1 MMKKIIPII
10 CLSVAF
16 PAAGQEAWDMDRC
29 IAYAVEHAASVER
42 ARWDLVSAKAD
53 QTRALADFFPSVQA
67 QVGGQFS
74 WGRNI
79 DPETNTYNNVTT
91 FNNGYGLYASMML
104 FDGGQ
109 TFNRWRQARVLREQS
124 ASKMELAREDRAIA
138 AMMAFVDAVYY
149 HGSITLAR
157 EKSAQSE
164 AMLRLTERQEELGL
178 KGAPDVAQAKATHAS
193 DTYNLLH
200 QENLYNQSLLA
211 LRSAMNYPLDEEL
224 PIDTLNPMP
233 RMQSDFTSIEDI
245 YALAATGNP
254 TAVDARL
261 GVKAAEMQVKVEKGA
276 LMPSLSLGGGISTS
290 YYNILTGDYQST
302 SFGEQFRNNRG
313 EYLSATLTIPLF
325 SGLSRVTGLRKAKH
339 RLASARVERDEKL
352 RKLHD
357 DVAQAVMDRDGYARE
372 VLSLEAKAEADREA
386 YELNRRK
393 YEEGLLSLIDLQL
406 TANTYFE
413 SRLSLLQRQMLYTLK
428 TKLVNYYKGEPLWT
442 SK

>member
-1 MMKKIIPII
+1 MMKKLIPII
-10 CLSVAF
+10 CLSMAL
-16 PAAGQEAWDMDRC
+16 PASAQDLWDMDRC
-29 IAYAVEHAASVER
+29 IAYAVDHAASVER
-42 ARWDLVSAKAD
+42 ARWDLLSAKAD
-53 QTRALADFFPSVQA
+53 QAQALADFFPSVQA
-67 QVGGQFS
+67 QVGSQFS

-149 HGSITLAR
+149 HGSIALAR
-157 EKSAQSE
+157 EKQAQSA

-178 KGAPDVAQAKATHAS
+178 KGAPDVAQARATHAD

-200 QENLYNQSLLA
+200 QENLYNQSLLS
-211 LRSAMNYPLDEEL
+211 LRSAMNYPLGEPL
-224 PIDTLNPMP
+224 PLDTLTPMP
-233 RMQSDFTSIEDI
+233 APLFEGASVEDI
-245 YALAATGNP
+245 YLVASAENP
-254 TAVDARL
+254 AAVDARL
-261 GVKAAEMQVKVEKGA
+261 GVKAAEMRVKVQKGN
-276 LMPSLSLGGGISTS
+276 LMPSVSLSGGISTS
-290 YYNILTGDYQST
+290 YYNILTGDYKVAP
-302 SFGEQFRNNRG
+302 FGEQFRNNRG
-313 EYLSATLTIPLF
+313 EYIAATLTIPIF
-325 SGLSRVTGLRKAKH
+325 SGLSRATGLKKAKH
-339 RLASARVERDEKL
+339 DLAAARVERDDKL

-357 DVAQAVMDRDGYARE
+357 AVAQAVMDRDGFARE

-428 TKLVNYYKGEPLWT
+428 NKLVNYYKGEPLWT

>member
-1 MMKKIIPII
+1 MMKKIILII
-10 CLSVAF
+10 CLTAAL

-53 QTRALADFFPSVQA
+53 QTQALADFFPSVQA

-109 TFNRWRQARVLREQS
+109 TFNRWRHARVLREQS

-261 GVKAAEMQVKVEKGA
+261 GVKVAEMQVKVEKGA

-428 TKLVNYYKGEPLWT
+428 TKLVNYYKGEALWT

>member
-1 MMKKIIPII
+1 MMKKFIPII
-10 CLSVAF
+10 CLSAAL

-53 QTRALADFFPSVQA
+53 QTQALADFFPSVQA

-109 TFNRWRQARVLREQS
+109 TFNRWRHARVLREQS

-224 PIDTLNPMP
+224 PLDTLNPMP
-233 RMQSDFTSIEDI
+233 RMQSDFTSVEDV

-428 TKLVNYYKGEPLWT
+428 TKLVNYYKGEALWT